1 MKTSEKHWV
10 ETSIAV
16 VSPGAEYKFVTREGV
31 LIGTP
36 TYVYTDGIG
45 EYVIEFDGY
54 SIVVSNT
61 DVINVYTM
69 SGGDELP
76 TNIGAVIRIY
86 TLMGEEYGGLC
97 VLTDD
102 DWTSINIESGL
113 RYSTDEIE
121 SWDVLYDG
129 DPEAGE

>member
-1 MKTSEKHWV
+1 
-10 ETSIAV
+10 
-16 VSPGAEYKFVTREGV
+16 
-31 LIGTP
+31 
-36 TYVYTDGIG
+36 
-45 EYVIEFDGY
+45 
-54 SIVVSNT
+54 
-61 DVINVYTM
+61 M